1 MSATPP
7 FAALP
12 TAPGLARGHVR
23 ATLAEW
29 GLGEFADT
37 AELIA
42 SEMTANA
49 VNASAPVLATGTV
62 LVILLCLVTHG
73 HVLTIECW
81 DQAPGIPALQE
92 ASGFAET
99 GRGLAIID
107 SLSGGAWGCRPAIG
121 QAGKCVWVEISL
133 RDLPA
138 SQLLALLRRPQRDR
152 RPSANPP
159 RHQLNTSIPVLNSQY
174 YERAGHLADAL
185 PQPAVCADGGRS
197 EPHELPGGEQISA
210 MDAAIIPEVTGYGA
224 TDTVRVSEEVLC
236 SAHS

>member
-12 TAPGLARGHVR
+12 TAPGLVRGHVR
-23 ATLAEW
+23 ATLTEW

-49 VNASAPVLATGTV
+49 VNASAAVLATGPV
-62 LVILLCLVTHG
+62 LVIRLCLVTHG

-81 DQAPGIPALQE
+81 DQAPGIPVLQE

-107 SLSGGAWGCRPAIG
+107 SLTRGAWGCRPAIG
-121 QAGKCVWVEISL
+121 QAGKCVWAEISIC
-133 RDLPA
+133 DLPA
-138 SQLLALLRRPQRDR
+138 SQLLVLLRRP
-152 RPSANPP
+152 
-159 RHQLNTSIPVLNSQY
+159 
-174 YERAGHLADAL
+174 
-185 PQPAVCADGGRS
+185 
-197 EPHELPGGEQISA
+197 
-210 MDAAIIPEVTGYGA
+210 
-224 TDTVRVSEEVLC
+224 
-236 SAHS
+236 